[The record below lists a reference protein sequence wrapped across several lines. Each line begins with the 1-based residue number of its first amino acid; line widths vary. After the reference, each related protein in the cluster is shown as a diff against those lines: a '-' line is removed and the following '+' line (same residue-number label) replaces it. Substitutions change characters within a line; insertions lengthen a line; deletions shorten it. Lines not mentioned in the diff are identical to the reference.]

1 MVFCYQNCKIFDI
14 TSTIYSN
21 SEKLLVFRNTQ
32 EKLKNEN
39 GKLLSKKYYLRNFV
53 EPVCLWSHRE
63 SRLFLHMLMSSVCH
77 DIKSKDAILNV
88 NDSFCG
94 SNFHAG
100 ILSS

>member
-1 MVFCYQNCKIFDI
+1 M
-14 TSTIYSN
+14 
-21 SEKLLVFRNTQ
+21 Q
-32 EKLKNEN
+32 EKLKYEYTM
-39 GKLLSKKYYLRNFV
+39 GKCYRKNTNLEILQNLCAF
-53 EPVCLWSHRE
+53 WSHRD

-77 DIKSKDAILNV
+77 DIKSKDATLNV